1 MTKPTHVLIAEDEVL
16 AAMALEDFLTHF
28 GYRVSVAHDGLN
40 ALEQQRADPADIL
53 LTDLRMPRMD
63 GRALIRDVRKSRA
76 DLPIIVMT
84 GYLSNEIGRELD
96 EENGP
101 MVILSKPVDP
111 AEIHRHIE
119 TLLVTGTGGSA

>member
-1 MTKPTHVLIAEDEVL
+1 MPAHVLIAEDEVL

-28 GYRVSVAHDGLN
+28 GYRVSVAHDGLK
-40 ALEQQRADPADIL
+40 ALEHHRTDPADVL

-63 GRALIRDVRKSRA
+63 GAALIHDLRRGHA

-84 GYLSNEIGRELD
+84 GFLSEEIGRQLE

-101 MVILSKPVDP
+101 MVVLSKPVDP
-111 AEIHRHIE
+111 AEIRKHIE
-119 TLLVTGTGGSA
+119 SLLDRPGTTH